1 MSDDYEV
8 GFGRP
13 PVATRFQKGT
23 SGNRKG
29 RPKGRRN
36 LKTDFEEELGERIEI
51 KAGGKTIR
59 VSKQRALVKAL
70 VVRGIKGDDRAI
82 SKAFDLLLKLVGNDE
97 HKEDDMP
104 LAAEDEAILTA
115 FLARKDRDNQ

>member
-13 PVATRFQKGT
+13 PIATRFQKGT

-29 RPKGRRN
+29 RPRGRRN
-36 LKTDFEEELGERIEI
+36 LKSDIEAELGERIEI

-59 VSKQRALVKAL
+59 ISKQRALVKAL

-82 SKAFDLLLKLVGNDE
+82 SKAFDLLLKLVGNDDD
-97 HKEDDMP
+97 KEDAMP
-104 LAAEDEAILTA
+104 LAAEDEAILDA
-115 FLARKDRDNQ
+115 FLASKDGAGQ